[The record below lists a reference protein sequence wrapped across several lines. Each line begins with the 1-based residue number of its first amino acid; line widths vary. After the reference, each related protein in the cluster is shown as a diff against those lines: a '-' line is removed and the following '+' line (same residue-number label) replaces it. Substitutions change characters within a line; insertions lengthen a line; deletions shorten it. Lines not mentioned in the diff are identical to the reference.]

1 MNAPPIIRL
10 PAEQWGRLSEVNS
23 CQLAAEH
30 RGKPPVPVRVA
41 EYRGCL
47 YTVFSV
53 LWGSYGAD
61 PEPRVDA
68 WRLLPLPLYEG
79 KTTTAYH
86 DEEAI
91 REGRRQRGDHTG
103 LIVSVGGKPMVCA
116 QRVWF
121 YVDPPTTRPMTLA
134 EAEDYDAQ
142 SRSSGW
148 RSLWFR
154 GKQPEW
160 YSLRGHP
167 VAVYRGHVTLGTDH
181 AVLLWKKADGDVREL
196 SIHRSV
202 ALEPVSRLPERQACG
217 GNPVLAG
224 QLALF

>member
-1 MNAPPIIRL
+1 MHTIVRARVHLRLIGSERVVLLPPEINRTMWVSGSQASKEYLEEMGFWYAGLALNITPATSEYQNSLFLKFAAPS
-10 PAEQWGRLSEVNS
+10 EYGRL
-23 CQLAAEH
+23 QAEM
-30 RGKPPVPVRVA
+30 G
-41 EYRGCL
+41 
-47 YTVFSV
+47 
-53 LWGSYGAD
+53 
-61 PEPRVDA
+61 
-68 WRLLPLPLYEG
+68 
-79 KTTTAYH
+79 
-86 DEEAI
+86 
-91 REGRRQRGDHTG
+91 
-103 LIVSVGGKPMVCA
+103 A

-202 ALEPVSRLPERQACG
+202 ALEPVSRLPERQACA